1 MAQRNS
7 GYEPVAND
15 LYETP
20 EWVTLLALRNLPIGR
35 GVVEPACGTGKMAR
49 VIREDGR
56 DVYASD
62 IADHGYRCQDCQA
75 DFLQMDFLPVWCTDI
90 VTNPPFGIQNRL
102 AVKFIEHALELTRP
116 IKGRVA
122 MLLTA
127 DFDHAKGRRHL
138 FADHPAFAAR
148 LAIQTRIRWI
158 ENSVGSPSQNHCW
171 FFWDWNHTGP
181 AVSIYAMQE
190 AA

>member
-1 MAQRNS
+1 MAQRIS

-20 EWVTLLALRNLPIGR
+20 EWVTLLALRNLPIGQ

-49 VIREDGR
+49 ALREDGK
-56 DVYASD
+56 DVFASD
-62 IADHGYRCQDCQA
+62 INDYGYRYQECQV
-75 DFLQMDFLPVWCTDI
+75 DFLQVGSLPAWATDI
-90 VTNPPFGIQNRL
+90 VTNPPYGIQNRL
-102 AVKFIEHALELTRP
+102 AVKFIEHALALTKP
-116 IKGRVA
+116 VNGRVV

-148 LAIQTRIRWI
+148 LAIQTRIRWV

-171 FFWDWNHTGP
+171 FFWDWSNTAP
-181 AVSIYAMQE
+181 ARVIYDMQE